1 MNLAMNT
8 SSVVGKFL
16 LPLHLKETSGFAF
29 SSRKNKK
36 KLPVFAYSLFALVL
50 NQVSFLICNEYGPF
64 KKV

>member
-16 LPLHLKETSGFAF
+16 LSLHLKETSGFAF
-29 SSRKNKK
+29 SSRKK